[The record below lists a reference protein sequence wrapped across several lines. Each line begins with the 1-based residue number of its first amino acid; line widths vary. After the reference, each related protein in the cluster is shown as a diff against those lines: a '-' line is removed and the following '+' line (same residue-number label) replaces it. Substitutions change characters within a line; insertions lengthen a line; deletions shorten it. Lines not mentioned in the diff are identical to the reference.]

1 MPIALTSSKGALNRL
16 IGIGVSNGVTD
27 WWSDGFKPDT
37 LKFEYS
43 QYPLFSRASLLDLFE
58 QPAKVLFR
66 NGLGGPEEI
75 AERIKAKG

>member
-1 MPIALTSSKGALNRL
+1 MPIALSIVEGCAQPPHRNW
-16 IGIGVSNGVTD
+16 SNGVTD
-27 WWSDGFKPDT
+27 WWSDGFKTDT

-66 NGLGGPEEI
+66 NRLGGPEEI

>member
-1 MPIALTSSKGALNRL
+1 MPIALSIVEGCAQPPHRKW
-16 IGIGVSNGVTD
+16 SNGVTD
-27 WWSDGFKPDT
+27 WWSDEFKTDT

-43 QYPLFSRASLLDLFE
+43 QYPLFLRASLLDLFE

-66 NGLGGPEEI
+66 NRLGGPEEI